1 MLVLM
6 ELLLGMF
13 EDLWLFPSNCLHS
26 CRYEKDFERAR
37 GDMGVLLQFQR
48 WIGMQGLW
56 PFTVA
61 IMNIY
66 SAEAPGPIQML
77 GRPVDD
83 RLLEQ
88 MMVYWRYL

>member
-1 MLVLM
+1 M
-6 ELLLGMF
+6 E
-13 EDLWLFPSNCLHS
+13 CLKISGSFSHIV
-26 CRYEKDFERAR
+26 FIAVVAR
-37 GDMGVLLQFQR
+37 KTLKGRGVDKGVLLQFQR

-56 PFTVA
+56 LFTVA

-66 SAEAPGPIQML
+66 SAEAPGPLQML

-88 MMVYWRYL
+88 MEVYWRYL